1 MASANATAYCAVIGA
16 LAPACL
22 LWFYPGE
29 DREVTNRSP
38 ADRRGSASQSERD
51 QPFVDVPPSIG
62 PVVFGTLGVGWVM
75 VRCPQQYDELMRRA
89 GGVWE
94 PGARQWLVERRRI
107 GPVIRELERIVDPL
121 FRRVGIHLD
130 G

>member
-1 MASANATAYCAVIGA
+1 MA
-16 LAPACL
+16 
-22 LWFYPGE
+22 W
-29 DREVTNRSP
+29 RVTNRSDGP
-38 ADRRGSASQSERD
+38 RGIKA
-51 QPFVDVPPSIG
+51 FVDVPQSIG

-75 VRCPQQYDELMRRA
+75 VRCPREYHDLMRRA